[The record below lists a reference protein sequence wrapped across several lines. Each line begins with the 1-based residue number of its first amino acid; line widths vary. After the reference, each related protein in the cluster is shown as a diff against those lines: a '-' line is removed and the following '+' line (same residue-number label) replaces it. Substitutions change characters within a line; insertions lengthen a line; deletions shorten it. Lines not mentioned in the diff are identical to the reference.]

1 MMEWRLG
8 LTALKIGNR
17 YRCSQTDMFADEI
30 RKSVV
35 ASHFARSGI
44 SGNNSSKDIFRIL
57 MTYSKSIEPIFPQLV
72 SLVVFQSLSTSE
84 EGFEL
89 KYEHTIMNAYVPHR
103 SLISITIRVL
113 NLTTLHVL
121 LHYLSHLEYLDAY
134 ITDVIYSMKTNDED
148 LPTKLDYPKK
158 LRVLHLSEA
167 EKDISNNLPIALRS
181 LWSGMETLCISLF
194 EKRKYQLHLS
204 THFNVP
210 QVINN
215 STGTV
220 QNGIPC
226 YCSLNIELCNFYM
239 TSYVWIHLVIMSF
252 LPFGIIMMCTLLT
265 IKKLIIKQTT
275 INDQSLRSA
284 QHKRR
289 TSVILL
295 LMYLAYVIC
304 TQGSDYGTC
313 LYGHGVARLKHINVY
328 KKRDK
333 YILIVHICP
342 WISTNNI

>member
-158 LRVLHLSEA
+158 LRVLHLS
-167 EKDISNNLPIALRS
+167 
-181 LWSGMETLCISLF
+181 F
-194 EKRKYQLHLS
+194 EYS
-204 THFNVP
+204 SY
-210 QVINN
+210 NN